1 MNVPGRADLEHALQ
15 LGAQMLDAAR
25 EGDWK
30 AVAGL
35 RPEYDALLR
44 QGAPAND
51 VERDFLL
58 QVQQQH
64 QQLVELTAQA
74 RDSIARQLQQ
84 QRKNHRALNA
94 YLLPCDGD

>member
-51 VERDFLL
+51 VERGFLL